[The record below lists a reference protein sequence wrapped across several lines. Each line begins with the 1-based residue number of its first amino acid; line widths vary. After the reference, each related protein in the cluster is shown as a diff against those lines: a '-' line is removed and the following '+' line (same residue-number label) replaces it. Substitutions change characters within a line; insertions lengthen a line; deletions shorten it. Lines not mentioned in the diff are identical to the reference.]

1 MKKYIVTFLVLI
13 VATLALGGYP
23 SWTEILVN
31 LIRPQG
37 TSAVTVK
44 NNAQATSAFVVQN
57 SRGTILFKVDST
69 GTVTTPIFAT
79 IVDSFTTTGATD
91 SVALTS
97 GLGFTTSSK
106 VFVSQ
111 WNPAWSTAVDTAIYS
126 GQVVVTGA
134 GNTRLVIT
142 RVKSYTGNGATAVK
156 SAAQYIARVEP

>member
-1 MKKYIVTFLVLI
+1 MKKTIASIALVFVI
-13 VATLALGGYP
+13 ATALLAQYP
-23 SWTEILVN
+23 SWREILVN

-44 NNAQATSAFVVQN
+44 NNALSTSAFVVQN

-69 GTVTTPIFAT
+69 GVVTTPIYAT

-111 WNPAWSTAVDTAIYS
+111 WNPAWSATLDTAIYS
-126 GQVVVTGA
+126 GQVVITGA
-134 GNTRLVIT
+134 GNTRLVVS
-142 RVKSYTGNGATAVK
+142 RVKSHVHGASAVK
-156 SAAQYIARVEP
+156 SGAQYFARVEP